1 MCDDFYLFTYSFRL
15 PSDFGGKQT
24 QTDSCLTW
32 SYFSLF
38 FSPLC
43 LGHAQG
49 SGWLIEM
56 SREVSQTST
65 WATSNIVISTP
76 NPSKRHKGVQ
86 RDGREWL
93 NSKPL
98 SLQSVSCLPVLPIRS
113 AVISQSFNTVIRL
126 VFFIILFVKRVTI
139 CTCLGTDESIH
150 SAGHSFA
157 SLFCLLLLAVLL
169 PLFLFTMTVCSR
181 VHYPQLSQRKS
192 VTLISSSFFD
202 SKGCSQSHWKINS
215 QFQRWVS
222 F

>member
-1 MCDDFYLFTYSFRL
+1 MIFYLFTYLFRL

-76 NPSKRHKGVQ
+76 YPSKRHKGVQ

-98 SLQSVSCLPVLPIRS
+98 SLQSVSCLPVLPIGS
-113 AVISQSFNTVIRL
+113 AVISQSLNTVIRL

-139 CTCLGTDESIH
+139 CMCLGTDESIH

-157 SLFCLLLLAVLL
+157 SLSVCFSS
-169 PLFLFTMTVCSR
+169 PSFFLC
-181 VHYPQLSQRKS
+181 
-192 VTLISSSFFD
+192 SSSLWQYAAV
-202 SKGCSQSHWKINS
+202 CIILN
-215 QFQRWVS
+215 
-222 F
+222 